1 MSLSTVSLH
10 KGPLM
15 WSFAMK
21 CYDDDDNNND
31 DNENNKEQ
39 KTHE

>member
-15 WSFAMK
+15 RSFVMK

-31 DNENNKEQ
+31 DYENNKEQ